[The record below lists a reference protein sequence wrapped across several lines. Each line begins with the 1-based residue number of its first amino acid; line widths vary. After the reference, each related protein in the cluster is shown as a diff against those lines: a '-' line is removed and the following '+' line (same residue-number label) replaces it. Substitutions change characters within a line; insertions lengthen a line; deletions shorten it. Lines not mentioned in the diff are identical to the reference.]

1 MSPDSASAASVRLRA
16 AIDEHADSV
25 AEILARYGATR
36 PRLFGSVARGE
47 ADEDSDVDLLVD
59 LEAGAGNPLLQVSG
73 IAEELSQ
80 LLGVRV
86 DVVAPELLRDAVSAT
101 ALADAVAV

>member
-1 MSPDSASAASVRLRA
+1 M
-16 AIDEHADSV
+16 
-25 AEILARYGATR
+25 
-36 PRLFGSVARGE
+36 
-47 ADEDSDVDLLVD
+47 DLLVD